1 MGHHVER
8 VQEAAVVEDPSVH
21 VVRHR
26 VVLHPAERQ
35 GHVGARTLQ
44 AGGQPAGR
52 TGETGETDGGEIS
65 EHVVSFYSLRE
76 HLRHLLQVLKKAPAV
91 SLVHPS
97 EQPCAESWTP
107 RHGSGESG
115 GGEEAQAESQSGGLY
130 RVKSCAEALAGLLR
144 NASFPRESLQPA
156 TSAAV
161 QKR

>member
-8 VQEAAVVEDPSVH
+8 VQEADVVEDPSVH

-65 EHVVSFYSLRE
+65 EHVVL
-76 HLRHLLQVLKKAPAV
+76 
-91 SLVHPS
+91 
-97 EQPCAESWTP
+97 
-107 RHGSGESG
+107 
-115 GGEEAQAESQSGGLY
+115 
-130 RVKSCAEALAGLLR
+130 
-144 NASFPRESLQPA
+144 SLQPQRA
-156 TSAAV
+156 PTASPASFKKSSSRLLGTSSRAAV
-161 QKR
+161 CRDLDPRGAGAEKVVEEKRHRQSPGLAGFI